1 MARSAVEDKGGRDGP
16 RVMTKR
22 YRRTALAMLA
32 CLAAPLLAHAQ
43 AYQTAAPYAFLMD
56 ADTHTV
62 LFAKQADALMD
73 PASTTKL
80 MTAEVVF
87 EEIAQHRLK
96 LTDTFTI
103 SDRAWREGGARS
115 GGSTMFANLHSQV
128 AVSDLLQGL
137 LVQSGNDAAIAL
149 AEGISGSEEAFVTLM
164 NQRARAL
171 GMTKSHF
178 DNAWGDPQPDHKVTA
193 REMALLTDHIIQTFP
208 SLYAYCAEK
217 QFTWNKIT
225 QRNRNPLLFMN
236 IGADGVKTGFT
247 KASGFGL
254 IGSAVQNGERLIVVV
269 NGLKTAIARG
279 DEARKLLEWGF
290 RSFESR
296 QLFKAGSMI
305 GSAQIYGGATSSV
318 NLESPKP
325 IRLLVPRGTDD
336 PITGE
341 IRYQG
346 PLMAPVNKGASV
358 ASLAVLRDGKVLA
371 TFPLETAD
379 SVKMGSLPQRAL
391 DAAQEY
397 ATDLIRKY
405 IFRL

>member
-1 MARSAVEDKGGRDGP
+1 MARCVGQGGVSKRGFVISALGV
-16 RVMTKR
+16 VAA
-22 YRRTALAMLA
+22 ALTFVASE
-32 CLAAPLLAHAQ
+32 AAPQVADGQ
-43 AYQTAAPYAFLMD
+43 SFQTLAPYAFLMD

-62 LFAKQADALMD
+62 LFAKHADDLMD

-80 MTAEVVF
+80 MTAEVVA

-103 SDRAWREGGARS
+103 SERAWREGGARS

-149 AEGISGSEEAFVTLM
+149 AEGISGSEEAFATLM
-164 NQRARAL
+164 NKRARAL
-171 GMTKSHF
+171 GMVKSHF
-178 DNAWGDPQPDHKVTA
+178 DNAWGEPQPDHKVTA
-193 REMALLTDHIIQTFP
+193 REMALLTDHIIQTYP
-208 SLYAYCAEK
+208 DIYAYCGEK

-225 QRNRNPLLFMN
+225 QRNRNGLLFLN
-236 IGADGVKTGFT
+236 LGADGVKTGFT
-247 KASGFGL
+247 KDSGFGL

-269 NGLKTAIARG
+269 NGLKTASARVS
-279 DEARKLLEWGF
+279 EARKLLEWGF

-296 QLFKAGSMI
+296 QLFKAGSI
-305 GSAQIYGGATSSV
+305 VGSAEVYGGTERSV
-318 NLESPKP
+318 NLLSPTP
-325 IRLLVPRGTDD
+325 IKLLVPRGADD

-346 PLMAPVNKGASV
+346 PLTAPLQKGAAV
-358 ASLAVLRDGKVLA
+358 ASLAVMRGGKVLA
-371 TFPLETAD
+371 SFPLQTAD
-379 SVKMGSLPQRAL
+379 AVGKGSLQWRAL
-391 DAAQEY
+391 DAAQEL

-405 IFRL
+405 IFQL

>member
-1 MARSAVEDKGGRDGP
+1 MARLATG
-16 RVMTKR
+16 TKR
-22 YRRTALAMLA
+22 EARPASVVTYLVAAGLALPLTAAWSGVA
-32 CLAAPLLAHAQ
+32 RAQ
-43 AYQTAAPYAFLMD
+43 AFQTAAPYAFLMD
-56 ADTHTV
+56 ADTRTV
-62 LFAKQADALMD
+62 LYAKQADTMMD

-87 EEIAQHRLK
+87 EELAQHRLQ
-96 LTDTFTI
+96 LTDKFTI
-103 SDRAWREGGARS
+103 SERAWREGGARS

-128 AVSDLLQGL
+128 AISDLLQGL

-149 AEGISGSEEAFVTLM
+149 AEGISGSEEAFATLM
-164 NQRARAL
+164 NKRAKAL
-171 GMTKSHF
+171 GMVKSHF
-178 DNAWGDPQPDHKVTA
+178 DNAWGDPEPDHKVTA
-193 REMALLTDHIIQTFP
+193 REMALLTDHIIQTYP
-208 SLYAYCAEK
+208 DLYAYCAEK

-247 KASGFGL
+247 KGSGFGL

-269 NGLKTAIARG
+269 NGLKTAAARG

-290 RSFESR
+290 RSFQSR
-296 QLFKAGSMI
+296 QLFKAGSI
-305 GSAQIYGGATSSV
+305 VGSAQVYGGATGTV
-318 NLESPKP
+318 NLASATP
-325 IRLLVPRGTDD
+325 IKLLVPRGSDD

-346 PLMAPVNKGASV
+346 PLMAPVKKGANV

-371 TFPLETAD
+371 SFPLETTD
-379 SVKMGSLPQRAL
+379 SVKTGSLQRRAL
-391 DAAQEY
+391 DAAQEL

>member
-1 MARSAVEDKGGRDGP
+1 MARSSVADLRC
-16 RVMTKR
+16 RYFTSVMIKR
-22 YRRTALAMLA
+22 SLGAGLALLA
-32 CLAAPLLAHAQ
+32 CVAAPFLAHAQ
-43 AYQTAAPYAFLMD
+43 AFQTSAPYAFLMD

-62 LFAKQADALMD
+62 LFAKQADDLMD

-87 EEIAQHRLK
+87 EKIAQKQLK

-103 SDRAWREGGARS
+103 SERAWREGGARS

-149 AEGISGSEEAFVTLM
+149 AEGISGSEEAFATLM
-164 NQRARAL
+164 NKRARAL

-208 SLYAYCAEK
+208 DLYAYCAEK

-225 QRNRNPLLFMN
+225 QRNRNQLLFMN

-269 NGLKTAIARG
+269 NGLKTSLARG

-296 QLFKAGSMI
+296 QLFKAGTKI
-305 GSAQIYGGATSSV
+305 GSAQIYGGATSYVDLQSAT
-318 NLESPKP
+318 P
-325 IRLLVPRGTDD
+325 IKLLVPRGTDD
-336 PITGE
+336 PVTGE
-341 IRYQG
+341 IRYLG
-346 PLMAPVNKGASV
+346 PLMAPLKKGANV

-371 TFPLETAD
+371 TFPLQAAD
-379 SVKMGSLPQRAL
+379 GVEKGSLPHRAL
-391 DAAQEY
+391 DAAQEF